1 MARGAV
7 SPSPG
12 PGPDRDGA
20 GGPGPVDPGPLQGR
34 AILVGFLIG
43 SLVALG
49 LLVATTQSTEVP
61 PEATARRGYV
71 THFAPP
77 RTGLEVLLL
86 RGDGQAYA
94 SIALDPALRH
104 PEAFGEGPAQE
115 AFFAQRPLFSYA
127 TWVLSAGRPDWLPTA
142 IVVVSALAAGLLTAA
157 TVAALQARG
166 RGQNT
171 VLAPIVI
178 ILPNVLVAL
187 VSFGPDLLAAG
198 LSVGGL
204 ALWRAS
210 PSRRGWAVGA
220 FVLAVLARESAILVP
235 VVLLGFEAA
244 HRRLR
249 ARDLPAVVV
258 PAGAYLLWLAFVRHQ
273 LAAGPEQVARK
284 SSFSLPFEGLLA
296 GAGQWTATDLVTVV
310 VVLGV
315 LVVTVVL
322 HRRDVE
328 AWVVAAYLVGAVFL
342 NVAVW
347 QSPLDIGR
355 VLVPAT
361 VLAWV
366 LWVPR
371 SGAGRVAPAAS

>member
-12 PGPDRDGA
+12 PGPGRDGA

-115 AFFAQRPLFSYA
+115 AFFAQRPLFRYA

-142 IVVVSALAAGLLTAA
+142 TS
-157 TVAALQARG
+157 
-166 RGQNT
+166 
-171 VLAPIVI
+171 
-178 ILPNVLVAL
+178 
-187 VSFGPDLLAAG
+187 
-198 LSVGGL
+198 
-204 ALWRAS
+204 W
-210 PSRRGWAVGA
+210 
-220 FVLAVLARESAILVP
+220 
-235 VVLLGFEAA
+235 
-244 HRRLR
+244 
-249 ARDLPAVVV
+249 
-258 PAGAYLLWLAFVRHQ
+258 
-273 LAAGPEQVARK
+273 
-284 SSFSLPFEGLLA
+284 
-296 GAGQWTATDLVTVV
+296 
-310 VVLGV
+310 
-315 LVVTVVL
+315 
-322 HRRDVE
+322 
-328 AWVVAAYLVGAVFL
+328 
-342 NVAVW
+342 
-347 QSPLDIGR
+347 
-355 VLVPAT
+355 
-361 VLAWV
+361 
-366 LWVPR
+366 
-371 SGAGRVAPAAS
+371 